1 MQGRII
7 HECRREAVE
16 TEACRSFS
24 QVRTTQAYLQSVE
37 ELERENLRRPQQT
50 FMNNPGQSGC
60 RVAPKKM
67 NGLYSI
73 TDFEEEQADGH
84 SGIG

>member
-1 MQGRII
+1 
-7 HECRREAVE
+7 
-16 TEACRSFS
+16 
-24 QVRTTQAYLQSVE
+24 
-37 ELERENLRRPQQT
+37 
-50 FMNNPGQSGC
+50 MNNPGQSGC